1 MLSRLN
7 ISTLHSRRK
16 HLDSLFLINIFKNK
30 VSCSSIFD
38 TVSLRIPLGELETS
52 VPWWLTI
59 SRSACQPDVFLLLML
74 YARKLTF
81 LIRTKL
87 RLLIYFNFAYFYT
100 C

>member
-16 HLDSLFLINIFKNK
+16 HLDSIFFINVFKNK
-30 VSCSSIFD
+30 ISSSIFD

-74 YARKLTF
+74 YARKLKF

-87 RLLIYFNFAYFYT
+87 RLLISFNFAYFYT